1 MGISML
7 FEEVRTTGLDITVVS
22 GKRITEVESCRVSE
36 DRLGVGVGSMEIDV
50 VVSDGST
57 TELLSGTICEL
68 VSTTGVVSEVVG
80 CSEALGETN
89 IEVSGIRKPEVL
101 SGVGAKLV
109 STGVRSE
116 VVGCSEALGET
127 NIEVSGIRKPEVL
140 SGVVA
145 KLVSTG
151 VRSEVVGCS
160 EALGETN
167 IEVSGIRKPEVL
179 SGVVAKLV
187 STGVRSEVV
196 GMNETLGEKMEG
208 ETIDEG
214 RSSMLDCMENDR
226 EGAGE
231 KLGRTDSVRTGSE
244 VRRDCT
250 ENITD
255 ITGTDVI

>member
-22 GKRITEVESCRVSE
+22 GKRITEVESWGVSE

-50 VVSDGST
+50 VVSDWST

-68 VSTTGVVSEVVG
+68 VSTAGVVSEVVG

-109 STGVRSE
+109 
-116 VVGCSEALGET
+116 
-127 NIEVSGIRKPEVL
+127 N
-140 SGVVA
+140 
-145 KLVSTG
+145 
-151 VRSEVVGCS
+151 
-160 EALGETN
+160 
-167 IEVSGIRKPEVL
+167 
-179 SGVVAKLV
+179 
-187 STGVRSEVV
+187 TGVRSEVV

-226 EGAGE
+226 EGVGE
-231 KLGRTDSVRTGSE
+231 MLGRTDSVRTGSE

>member
-140 SGVVA
+140 SGV
-145 KLVSTG
+145 G
-151 VRSEVVGCS
+151 
-160 EALGETN
+160 
-167 IEVSGIRKPEVL
+167 
-179 SGVVAKLV
+179 AKLV